1 MEVVEADFLPFEGQ
15 LYLIV
20 IDANMDMHV
29 LQYDPERRSILQKLH
44 SEEPLADRL
53 HRSQVALRPAL
64 APSIDFPY
72 RPLADVHDLASIH
85 SFAILRA
92 TRLERR

>member
-29 LQYDPERRSILQKLH
+29 LQYDPERRSCLQKLH
-44 SEEPLADRL
+44 P
-53 HRSQVALRPAL
+53 
-64 APSIDFPY
+64 
-72 RPLADVHDLASIH
+72 
-85 SFAILRA
+85 
-92 TRLERR
+92 